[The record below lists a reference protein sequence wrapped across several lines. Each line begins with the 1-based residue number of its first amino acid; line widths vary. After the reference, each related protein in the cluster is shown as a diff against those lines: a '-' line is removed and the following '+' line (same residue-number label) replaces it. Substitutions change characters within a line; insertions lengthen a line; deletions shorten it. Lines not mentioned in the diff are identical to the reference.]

1 MRDSD
6 KTGRMAGTTPSHH
19 TGLQRRQLLAATAA
33 AGALA
38 ALPAW
43 AQGAAPAGRAVD
55 VLLVGGGIMSATLGV
70 LLHELEP
77 GWSITMLE
85 RLDDVALESS
95 NGWNNAGT
103 GHSAL
108 AELNYTPE
116 DSAGRV
122 QIDRAIGIN
131 ESFQISRQ
139 FWSHQLQAG
148 VLKEPRAF
156 INSTPHMS
164 FVWGEENT
172 AYLEKRH
179 QALQASPLF
188 AGMEFSRDPARIAEW
203 VPLMME
209 GRAPGQPI
217 AATWAPQGTD
227 VNFGEI
233 TRQYVAFLKTRPNF
247 TLRTSTEVQ
256 EIRRNAD
263 GTWRV
268 TTKHL
273 QDGSTSRIDA
283 RFLFLGAGGGALHL
297 LQMSGIPEAE
307 DYAGFPVGGSFLVAD
322 RPELVARHLAKAYG
336 KASVGSPPMSV
347 PHLDTR
353 MLDGKRVVLFGPF
366 ATFSTRF
373 LKQGSLFDLP
383 ASVTLENLWP
393 MLRVGL
399 DEFDLVRYLA
409 EQLILSDEDRLAALR
424 EYYPQ
429 ARSEDWRLWQ
439 AGQRVQIIKRD
450 AQKGGVLKLGTEIV
464 HAQDRSIA
472 ALLGASPG
480 ASTAAPIMLDLLQR
494 VFPDRLASPAWQA
507 KMRQIVPSY
516 GTPLNKDPA
525 AVAASWAYTGEHL
538 QLAIPAPAIDP
549 ARYAP
554 ASGDAAPAGTVKRVP
569 DMAL

>member
-1 MRDSD
+1 MREDD
-6 KTGRMAGTTPSHH
+6 KNGRNAVENPRHLT
-19 TGLQRRQLLAATAA
+19 LNRRQLLGTAVA
-33 AGALA
+33 AGAIA
-38 ALPAW
+38 ALPVR
-43 AQGAAPAGRAVD
+43 AAPAVRAVD

-77 GWSITMLE
+77 GWSIEMIE

-116 DSAGRV
+116 DADGKIQTAKAV
-122 QIDRAIGIN
+122 EIN
-131 ESFQISRQ
+131 EAFQVSRQ
-139 FWSHQLQAG
+139 FWAHQVQAG
-148 VLKEPRAF
+148 VLKNPRSF

-164 FVWGEENT
+164 FVWGAENI

-179 QALQASPLF
+179 EALQSSPLF
-188 AGMEFSRDPARIAEW
+188 AGMEFSRDAAKIAEW

-209 GRAPGQPI
+209 GRDKGQEI
-217 AATWAPQGTD
+217 AATRAPQGTD

-233 TRQYVAFLKTRPNF
+233 TRQFVSHLKAQAGF
-247 TLRTSTEVQ
+247 SLHTSSEVSA
-256 EIRRNAD
+256 IARNTD

-268 TTKHL
+268 TYKNRKTGA
-273 QDGSTSRIDA
+273 DERTVDA
-283 RFLFLGAGGGALHL
+283 KFVFLGAGGGALHL
-297 LQMSGIPEAE
+297 LQMSGVPEG
-307 DYAGFPVGGSFLVAD
+307 DNYAGFPVGGSFLVTEAPGVVD
-322 RPELVARHLAKAYG
+322 RHLAKAYG

-353 MLDGKRVVLFGPF
+353 MLDGKRVILFGPF
-366 ATFSTRF
+366 ATFSTKF
-373 LKQGSLFDLP
+373 LKEGSYFDLP
-383 ASVTLENLWP
+383 ASVTLDNIRP
-393 MLRVGL
+393 MLSVGW
-399 DEFDLVRYLA
+399 DEFDLVRYLG
-409 EQLILSDEDRLAALR
+409 EQLMMSDADRLAALR

-429 ARSEDWRLWQ
+429 ARGEDWRLWQ

-464 HAQDRSIA
+464 HSGDRTLA

-494 VFPDRLASPAWQA
+494 VFADRLATPAWQE
-507 KMRQIVPSY
+507 KIRRIVPSY
-516 GTPLNKDPA
+516 GTLLNQHPDR
-525 AVAASWAYTGEHL
+525 VAAEWAATGERL
-538 QLAIPAPAIDP
+538 ELAIAPPAIDP
-549 ARYAP
+549 AAFP
-554 ASGDAAPAGTVKRVP
+554 KPSTAANPAGEVRRVP